1 MKEFRQEG
9 RLGLDNCALL
19 TKEVQNVSIEN
30 YNTYNSYFTNDCKC
44 DIFTNYL
51 YDNNLVIKD
60 GYGFASG
67 CSIDNDSKIR
77 LGQKITHYRDRQ
89 PLCSRTFAGV
99 PNLNK
104 GGLIP
109 NIDTRLKNGDDTSD
123 IRNCDKISEKDFNRY
138 QIFTGCAA
146 NGIQNAQHIIYP
158 WVRGG
163 NSTRWDI
170 KVNHY
175 LNKCT
180 PK

>member
-9 RLGLDNCALL
+9 RLGLDNCAFL
-19 TKEVQNVSIEN
+19 TKEIQNASISE

-60 GYGFASG
+60 GFGFSSG
-67 CSIDNDSKIR
+67 CSIDKDSQMR
-77 LGQKITHYRDRQ
+77 LGQKITHFKDRQ
-89 PLCSRTFAGV
+89 PLCERTFQGV

-109 NIDTRLKNGDDTSD
+109 NIDTRLKNADDTSD

-138 QIFTGCAA
+138 QIFIGCPSKH
-146 NGIQNAQHIIYP
+146 IQNPDNIVYP

-163 NSTRWDI
+163 SLSRYDAKYN
-170 KVNHY
+170 KY
-175 LNKCT
+175 LKKCT